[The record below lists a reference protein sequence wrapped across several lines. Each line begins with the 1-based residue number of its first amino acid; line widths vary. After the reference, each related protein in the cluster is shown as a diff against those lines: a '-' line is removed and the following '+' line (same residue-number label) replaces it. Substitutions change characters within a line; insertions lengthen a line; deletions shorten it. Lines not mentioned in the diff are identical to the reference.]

1 MRHSVVSIITGWGE
15 DLGVGHIQRMAS
27 LADFL
32 NRKKYA
38 RAFLISHEKPEFL
51 PSSIYDYISPEI
63 EPGTTCIIR
72 DIRDSN
78 MDDMLNL
85 KKNHKVIVVDDCGPG
100 RNIADLAIDLLP
112 NLKYANHKKELF
124 IHGYNFTDSIRRLD
138 GRHIAKTIDCA
149 IYCGINP
156 SRETVAFYLSLI
168 PHHSTCAILSGNN
181 SLLFKDG
188 ELSSLLKSHAEIL
201 LSSIMLISHFGI
213 TLYEG
218 YIAGCRLLSINP
230 TEYHSQLSD
239 IATKEIGVINLGI
252 SSTIKIDQA
261 RSNISDI
268 MQNPILDRINPAI
281 VLEKIERGLEEF
293 HSRIRPFLNDEPL
306 ISKKK
311 K

>member
-1 MRHSVVSIITGWGE
+1 
-15 DLGVGHIQRMAS
+15 VGHIQRMAS

-32 NRKKYA
+32 NRKKHA
-38 RAFLISHEKPEFL
+38 QAFLISNEKPEFL
-51 PSSIYDYISPEI
+51 PSLIYDYISPEI

-78 MDDMLNL
+78 IDDIRNL
-85 KKNHKVIVVDDCGPG
+85 KKNHKVIAVDDCGPG

-112 NLKYANHKKELF
+112 NLTYAINNKELF
-124 IHGYNFTDSIRRLD
+124 IYGYNFADSIRRLN
-138 GRHIAKTIDCA
+138 RKHIAKTIDCT
-149 IYCGINP
+149 IYCGLNP
-156 SRETVAFYLSLI
+156 SSDTVAFFLSLI
-168 PHHSTCAILSGNN
+168 PPHSTCAILSGNN

-230 TEYHSQLSD
+230 TEYHSQLAD

-261 RSNISDI
+261 RSNISTA
-268 MQNPILDRINPAI
+268 MKNPFTDTINSAI
-281 VLEKIERGLEEF
+281 VLEKIEKGLEEF
-293 HSRIRPFLNDEPL
+293 YSRIQPFLDD
-306 ISKKK
+306 
-311 K
+311 